1 MFGKFFIKVLSS
13 PDGGREIK
21 KKKQLKLHNSPA
33 YLRFSKDLHICLPG
47 TQGRNPNP
55 SKA

>member
-1 MFGKFFIKVLSS
+1 MFGRFFIKVLSS

-21 KKKQLKLHNSPA
+21 KKKELKFHNSPA